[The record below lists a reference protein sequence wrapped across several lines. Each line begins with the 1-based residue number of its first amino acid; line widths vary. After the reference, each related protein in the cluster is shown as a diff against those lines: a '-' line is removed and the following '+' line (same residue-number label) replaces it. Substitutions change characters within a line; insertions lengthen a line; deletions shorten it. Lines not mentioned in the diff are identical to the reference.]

1 MLDTLLDRGDIAMS
15 KTDTV
20 PTCME
25 MSVYRKNIQRKKYTQ
40 KLFYFN
46 CDDMKKNTEK
56 VQNTKLVKEIG

>member
-1 MLDTLLDRGDIAMS
+1 MHG
-15 KTDTV
+15 V
-20 PTCME
+20 
-25 MSVYRKNIQRKKYTQ
+25 SVYRKNIQMKKYTQ